1 MTEIIITIHDE
12 HSVEKA
18 IHRAVLGEIKRFF
31 PNTPEGNA
39 HLICDYLSAIV
50 RREMPCNTGDRI
62 IVSYIFTANAAK
74 RITGIINL
82 DIATYAPTKAYHHD
96 GFSLK
101 PIDLLFESMNE
112 GDKP

>member
-62 IVSYIFTANAAK
+62 IVSYILTANPAK
-74 RITGIINL
+74 CITGISKLN
-82 DIATYAPTKAYHHD
+82 IATYAPTKVYRHD

-101 PIDLLFESMNE
+101 PIESLFESALE
-112 GDKP
+112 EDTQ